1 MTQSD
6 VSAREPVIAGSRSP
20 LLEIATRDLRE
31 PSPTVSTWGH
41 WPSWLHAQVPEGLAF
56 CLSCKRVITP
66 WQLGVEVCIGALET
80 AARLAATKVSL
91 PRPEA

>member
-31 PSPTVSTWGH
+31 PSPTVSTRGH
-41 WPSWLHAQVPEGLAF
+41 WPSWLDAQVPDGLAF
-56 CLSCKRVITP
+56 CLSCWRVITP

-80 AARLAATKVSL
+80 AARLAAPKARL